1 MGNFLLL
8 DGSWWC
14 IMLDDGYWWC
24 IMFEDSSGLLLSC
37 LIMALWFSIKRW
49 DTWFTLFLTTPNFT
63 PQKNKTS
70 MSIPSNMVGWLV
82 GCFQPMNYCILK
94 DDQSKDVEDVPFGG
108 CLRMIFKHQNSELC
122 KGLRLCV
129 LVSNHTVSVW
139 LLQSHPRYGSL
150 LALLFSECTL
160 QQKNLWAFRPSAEKR
175 NIYIYK
181 YISRTS
187 NFKKTSEHFDTFWVN
202 SSSPMMPMVWYWS
215 YPQLG
220 KAANRQW
227 PFVPVCSPIHS
238 DLQAYDYKWNLH
250 TKKWKKTPT
259 QTPESLKI
267 DGKRSYVDANTN
279 E

>member
-1 MGNFLLL
+1 MKFTQPTRYSKTSVKHAAVRWASHWLKPEAVLRWILFQAPWKIGLYYAYVDCSWWFLMVFNDLSWMMMGNFLLL

-37 LIMALWFSIKRW
+37 LIIALWFSIKRW

-70 MSIPSNMVGWLV
+70 VSIPSNMVGWLV

-160 QQKNLWAFRPSAEKR
+160 QQKNLWAFRPPAEKR
-175 NIYIYK
+175 NIYIY
-181 YISRTS
+181 I
-187 NFKKTSEHFDTFWVN
+187 
-202 SSSPMMPMVWYWS
+202 
-215 YPQLG
+215 
-220 KAANRQW
+220 
-227 PFVPVCSPIHS
+227 
-238 DLQAYDYKWNLH
+238 
-250 TKKWKKTPT
+250 
-259 QTPESLKI
+259 
-267 DGKRSYVDANTN
+267 
-279 E
+279 

>member
-160 QQKNLWAFRPSAEKR
+160 QQKNLWAFRPPAEKR
-175 NIYIYK
+175 NIYIYIYK
-181 YISRTS
+181 YFTNVQLQKNVR
-187 NFKKTSEHFDTFWVN
+187 TFWYILGEFWIPHDAYGVVLIL
-202 SSSPMMPMVWYWS
+202 SSTWQSSKPAMA
-215 YPQLG
+215 L
-220 KAANRQW
+220 
-227 PFVPVCSPIHS
+227 CSCLFS
-238 DLQAYDYKWNLH
+238 D
-250 TKKWKKTPT
+250 
-259 QTPESLKI
+259 S
-267 DGKRSYVDANTN
+267 
-279 E
+279 